1 MGTVVWGLQLSDG
14 RVHQICQSRTDKE
27 CVEPYFHHSYV
38 LMRCYLE
45 ILMAAKQAGV
55 VEKHISLL
63 VCGTPN
69 DATLQLYCLASNDK
83 KA

>member
-1 MGTVVWGLQLSDG
+1 MSTVVWGLQLTDG
-14 RVHQICQSRTDKE
+14 RGHHIRQSRMDKE

-38 LMRCYLE
+38 LMRWYLE
-45 ILMAAKQAGV
+45 ILTAARRAGV

-69 DATLQLYCLASNDK
+69 DATSSCTV
-83 KA
+83 